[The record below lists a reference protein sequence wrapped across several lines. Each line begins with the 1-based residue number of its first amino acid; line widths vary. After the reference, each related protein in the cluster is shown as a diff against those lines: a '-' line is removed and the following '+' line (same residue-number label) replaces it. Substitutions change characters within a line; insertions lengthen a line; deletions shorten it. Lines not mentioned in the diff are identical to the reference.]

1 MGPVYSRCAGC
12 REPQETMRS
21 WYQWTL
27 LTPISLKGKGGCW
40 NLKTK
45 RLCGERH
52 FTENIRES
60 RMSQCIGR
68 YKERGGVVNTQASVS
83 SLALIP
89 ANTSIGQTNLEPE
102 NKVVW

>member
-1 MGPVYSRCAGC
+1 
-12 REPQETMRS
+12 
-21 WYQWTL
+21 
-27 LTPISLKGKGGCW
+27 
-40 NLKTK
+40 
-45 RLCGERH
+45 
-52 FTENIRES
+52 
-60 RMSQCIGR
+60 MSQCIGR